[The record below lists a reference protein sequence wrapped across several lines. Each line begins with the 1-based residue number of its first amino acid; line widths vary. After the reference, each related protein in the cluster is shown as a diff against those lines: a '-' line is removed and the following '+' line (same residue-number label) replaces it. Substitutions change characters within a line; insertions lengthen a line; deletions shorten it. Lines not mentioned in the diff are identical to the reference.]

1 MLGFSLGKLLE
12 LAVIILIVWY
22 GFKFA
27 SRVQAVRA
35 AHQRE
40 RTSPPRP
47 SAPPIQ
53 AEDLVRCAPCGSYVA
68 AQGAAACARTDCPWG
83 R

>member
-1 MLGFSLGKLLE
+1 MLGLSLGKLLE

-27 SRVQAVRA
+27 SRVGAVRTA
-35 AHQRE
+35 RRRE
-40 RTSPPRP
+40 GTPPRP
-47 SAPPIQ
+47 PASAIQ

-68 AQGAAACARTDCPWG
+68 AQGAAACARADCP
-83 R
+83 RRR